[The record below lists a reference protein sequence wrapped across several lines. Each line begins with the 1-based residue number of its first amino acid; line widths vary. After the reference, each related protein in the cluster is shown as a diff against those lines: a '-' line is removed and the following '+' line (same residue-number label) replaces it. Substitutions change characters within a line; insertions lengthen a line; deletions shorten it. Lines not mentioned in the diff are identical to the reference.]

1 MNQVTPML
9 IIDSHVHIFQPRI
22 ALAAVL
28 ATNSFYEGSCNEE
41 IPAPVNLG
49 HLPGTAEDLMPRM
62 EKDGVDRAVVFSTA
76 TAPHQVE
83 IINRF
88 IRDTCKENPS
98 LIGVGTMHPDYPD
111 FEGEVKRMKEFGLV
125 GIKLHPDIQRFKLDD
140 ERLMPLYEIMSA
152 EHLFLIISFAFLQET
167 GILNVKYLALLVQHH
182 KDGKSET
189 TGIIQSCQH
198 LLGSLHLLCPFL
210 LTWIIV
216 HMDIYKVL
224 VNHLADS
231 SIFGNKIRETQAPRA
246 PVAAN
251 LTDNEFTF
259 RLRFRYSLI
268 YLLQRI
274 DFLVVNLRQR
284 CLCFCILHT
293 RQA

>member
-49 HLPGTAEDLMPRM
+49 HLPGTAKDLLPRM

-83 IINRF
+83 VINRF
-88 IRDTCKENPS
+88 IRDTCQENPS

-152 EHLFLIISFAFLQET
+152 ENLFLIAHTGDYRFDYSTPSRMAHVAKAFPKLRCIAPHCGGWSEWTEARACLNLPNVYIDTSSTLPFNAYDAARKAISLFDPTHIFFGTDYPMWEPREELERFFSLKLGDEMNEMILGKNFENFL
-167 GILNVKYLALLVQHH
+167 N
-182 KDGKSET
+182 S
-189 TGIIQSCQH
+189 
-198 LLGSLHLLCPFL
+198 
-210 LTWIIV
+210 
-216 HMDIYKVL
+216 
-224 VNHLADS
+224 
-231 SIFGNKIRETQAPRA
+231 
-246 PVAAN
+246 
-251 LTDNEFTF
+251 
-259 RLRFRYSLI
+259 
-268 YLLQRI
+268 
-274 DFLVVNLRQR
+274 
-284 CLCFCILHT
+284 
-293 RQA
+293 

>member
-62 EKDGVDRAVVFSTA
+62 ERDGIDRALVFSTA

-111 FEGEVKRMKEFGLV
+111 FEGEVKRMKAFGLV

-152 EHLFLIISFAFLQET
+152 EHLFLIAHT
-167 GILNVKYLALLVQHH
+167 GDYRFDYSTPSRMANVARTFPKLRCIAPHC
-182 KDGKSET
+182 GGWSE
-189 TGIIQSCQH
+189 
-198 LLGSLHLLCPFL
+198 
-210 LTWIIV
+210 W
-216 HMDIYKVL
+216 
-224 VNHLADS
+224 
-231 SIFGNKIRETQAPRA
+231 TQARECLNLPNVYIDTSSTLPFNA
-246 PVAAN
+246 YDAARKAIS
-251 LTDNEFTF
+251 LFDPTHIFFGTDYPMWEPGEELERFFSLKLGDEMNEMILGKNFEN
-259 RLRFRYSLI
+259 
-268 YLLQRI
+268 
-274 DFLVVNLRQR
+274 FLN
-284 CLCFCILHT
+284 T
-293 RQA
+293 